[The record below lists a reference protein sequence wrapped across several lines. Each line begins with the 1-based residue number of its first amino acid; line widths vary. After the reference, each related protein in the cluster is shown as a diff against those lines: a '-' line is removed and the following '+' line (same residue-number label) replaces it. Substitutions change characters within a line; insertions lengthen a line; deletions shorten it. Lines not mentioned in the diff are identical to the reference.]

1 MSPHPRHVLITGASR
16 GIGLA
21 VAQMFAKSSYR
32 CTLIS
37 RSEEGLRKAVATL
50 PPIKHHDE
58 RLGHAYVAG
67 DITSSDPSF
76 WSSTFSAQ
84 FPKPISSD
92 IHHPS
97 KVDVLVNCA
106 GISQSSLFMR
116 TSDEDIDR
124 IIALNLTALMK
135 GTRFLMRQGYIRGQS
150 TSKSK
155 ENQSQSPQSPQS
167 PSPSQTPF
175 QDVDTPSP
183 SIINISSLLA
193 LHSGFGTTA
202 YSASKAGILAFTRA
216 LASEYSSHRVRIN
229 AVVPGYIETDM
240 TSSLNAAEL
249 CARIPMGRYGTVEE
263 VAHAVKFL
271 AENEYAN
278 NCVVNLDGG
287 LSAV

>member
-135 GTRFLMRQGYIRGQS
+135 GTRFLMRQGYIR
-150 TSKSK
+150 
-155 ENQSQSPQSPQS
+155 
-167 PSPSQTPF
+167 
-175 QDVDTPSP
+175 DVDTPSP